1 MAIPWLLI
9 LICCIGLH
17 FSRAKYTPDWE
28 SLDSRPLP
36 KWYDETKFGIFITWG
51 VFAVPSFSS
60 EWFWPH
66 WKAKHPNQ
74 DIVNFMKRNYR
85 PDFTYADFAA
95 DFTAEFFDPDE
106 WADIFKA
113 SGAGYLV
120 FTTKHG
126 GGFPNWP
133 SSHSFNWNAK
143 AVGPNRDIVGDLAK
157 AIRNR
162 MDIKFGTYYCLSEW
176 FNPLYLKDRDS
187 NFTTTDFVKTKTMP
201 DLYELVSKYKP
212 EIVWADTVD
221 NLGPASYWT
230 SKEFLAWLYNES
242 PVKDTVVTNDR
253 WCQEC
258 FCKHGGFKTCSDR
271 FNPGVLQKFKWEN
284 CMTID
289 THSWGYRR
297 NSNIDAYLS
306 VHEIISTFASTI
318 SCGGN
323 MLMNVGPTKEGKIIP
338 IFEERLRQ
346 FGQWLKVNGEGVY
359 GTVPWSHQN
368 DTVTKNIWYTKRHNE
383 NEGNVVYVFLLSWPT
398 DAVLNLGAPIPSQQ
412 TEVTMLGYPDKFIW
426 KAGSGGKGI
435 DTTIPIIPWNK
446 LPCEWAWVLKLTH
459 ITN

>member
-1 MAIPWLLI
+1 MAIHWLLI

-17 FSRAKYTPDWE
+17 FSNAKYTPDWE

-66 WKAKHPNQ
+66 WKSKHPNH

-143 AVGPNRDIVGDLAK
+143 SVGPNRDIVGDLAE

-162 MDIKFGTYYCLSEW
+162 TDIKFGTYYCLSEW

-187 NFTTTDFVKTKTMP
+187 NFTTTDFVKTKAMP

-253 WCQEC
+253 WCDEC

-306 VHEIISTFASTI
+306 VHDIISTFASTI

-323 MLMNVGPTKEGKIIP
+323 MLMNVGPTKEGKIMP

-359 GTVPWSHQN
+359 STVPWSHQK
-368 DTVTKNIWYTKRHNE
+368 DTVTKNIWYTKRKME
-383 NEGNVVYVFLLSWPT
+383 SEGTVVYAFLLSWPT
-398 DAVLNLGAPIPSQQ
+398 DALLNLGAPIPSQQ
-412 TEVTMLGYPDKFIW
+412 TEVSMLGYPDKFIW
-426 KAGSGGKGI
+426 KAGPGGQGI
-435 DTTIPIIPWNK
+435 HVTIPIIPWNK

-459 ITN
+459 ISN